1 MYTMYHPH
9 SEQDWT
15 PVIFKK
21 PQPPPKK
28 PSNPIKNIEKDLYT
42 DPTQEAPKQK
52 PLPRLSHDEKQK
64 MIQARTDKKLT
75 QAQLAQQINEPVS
88 VIQNIEAGKVIENK
102 LVLGKIGR
110 LLGVKL
116 VCQ

>member
-1 MYTMYHPH
+1 
-9 SEQDWT
+9 
-15 PVIFKK
+15 
-21 PQPPPKK
+21 
-28 PSNPIKNIEKDLYT
+28 
-42 DPTQEAPKQK
+42 
-52 PLPRLSHDEKQK
+52 